1 MTTATLDPAAPDGE
15 NGWYVSPVSVALDA
29 VDEGSG
35 VAGTEYRL
43 DGGAWTAYSE
53 PFTVGADG
61 EHLVEFRSTDSA
73 GNVEEAGSVPVRVDR
88 TAPTATCSATP
99 SRLFPPN
106 QMLRDISIDVQVR
119 DAGSGAGGFTL
130 VGVTSS
136 DPGVASDIA
145 GWDVGTADT
154 AGQVRA
160 AIRRNERV
168 YRIGYE
174 VRDAAGNT
182 AGCEGVVTAAKRP

>member
-1 MTTATLDPAAPDGE
+1 
-15 NGWYVSPVSVALDA
+15 
-29 VDEGSG
+29 
-35 VAGTEYRL
+35 
-43 DGGAWTAYSE
+43 
-53 PFTVGADG
+53 
-61 EHLVEFRSTDSA
+61 
-73 GNVEEAGSVPVRVDR
+73 
-88 TAPTATCSATP
+88 
-99 SRLFPPN
+99 
-106 QMLRDISIDVQVR
+106 MLRDISGR
-119 DAGSGAGGFTL
+119 RAGEDAGSGAGGFTL

-136 DPGVASDIA
+136 DPGVAPTSP